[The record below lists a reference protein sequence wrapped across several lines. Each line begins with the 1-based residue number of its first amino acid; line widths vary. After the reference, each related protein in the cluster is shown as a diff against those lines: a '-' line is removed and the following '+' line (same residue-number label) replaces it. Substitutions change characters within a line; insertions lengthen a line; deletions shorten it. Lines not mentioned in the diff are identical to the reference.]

1 MSLKKIDISDKTK
14 KLVGNVDDN
23 NDKDHNNYFPESKY
37 ESNEIDPDQDDD
49 DSNIKEVAP
58 LTHIK
63 KPTATKPS
71 FKKFPERIPEE
82 YTIHNYVCC
91 NYTENEIVLICAVA
105 NIESPRKLLEYK
117 QDCLAQELE
126 YWWNLQAKNPF
137 SRNHKYISTLIFVK
151 ALFTIGISRQ
161 GNFINDIIF

>member
-1 MSLKKIDISDKTK
+1 M
-14 KLVGNVDDN
+14 VENVDDN
-23 NDKDHNNYFPESKY
+23 DKEVDNDNGFLHDSSSDSNDKISK
-37 ESNEIDPDQDDD
+37 QDDD
-49 DSNIKEVAP
+49 DFDIKEIAP
-58 LTHIK
+58 PTHIK

-105 NIESPRKLLEYK
+105 NIESPRKLLEYD

-126 YWWNLQAKNPF
+126 YWWNLQAKNSF
-137 SRNHKYISTLIFVK
+137 DHNQVDINIDFCKGIVYSWYIK
-151 ALFTIGISRQ
+151 AR
-161 GNFINDIIF
+161 